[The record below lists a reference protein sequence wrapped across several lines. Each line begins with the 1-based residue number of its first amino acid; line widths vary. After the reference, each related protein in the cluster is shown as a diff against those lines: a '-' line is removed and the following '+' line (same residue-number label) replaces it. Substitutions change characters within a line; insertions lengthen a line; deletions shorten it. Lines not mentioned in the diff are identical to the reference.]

1 MAENYGVSSLGTQAA
16 DDLIAGD
23 AKRVEEAVTL
33 KACSTALG
41 HGTLLGRRDS
51 DGKYASIDPGTA
63 YTDEDRGDGDGS
75 TKTFSGTLTHPGLKP
90 GTLVIAAVVVGDGT
104 ETFTD
109 NGDGTLTSDGAT
121 PGAGTIVYATGAY
134 SVTFFVAPKSGEDV
148 LASYVGALDKVNA
161 EAIGTGDGTEVEWS
175 GFLASTK
182 VVPGSLRFVTNDTTP
197 KVLRDDGNGNLV
209 GDDGEGSINYDTG
222 EYYLEF
228 DAAPANTKTITAD
241 YCTYDGTQTARA
253 VLSRDFTATETAAD
267 VKVRVYL
274 TGEFDK
280 TTVFANHT
288 GLSAAQQQ
296 EIINDCRERG
306 IFIKPRIV
314 GA

>member
-1 MAENYGVSSLGTQAA
+1 MAEDYGVTSSSLSA

-23 AKRVEEAVTL
+23 AKRVEEAATI
-33 KACSTALG
+33 KACSLALG
-41 HGTLLGRRDS
+41 RGTLLGRRDS
-51 DGKYASIDPGTA
+51 DGKYAAIDPGTR
-63 YTDEDRGDGDGS
+63 YDDEDIGDGNGT
-75 TKTFSGTLTHPGLKP
+75 TKPFSGTLAHPGVKP
-90 GTLVIAAVVVGDGT
+90 GSLVIHAVVVGDGV

-121 PGAGTIVYATGAY
+121 PGAGTIIYATGVY
-134 SVTFFVAPKSGEDV
+134 SVTFFVAPKSGVNVYAD
-148 LASYVGALDKVNA
+148 YVGALDKVNA
-161 EAIGTGDGTEVEWS
+161 EAIGTGDGTKVEWS
-175 GFLASTK
+175 GFLASTR

-209 GDDGEGSINYDTG
+209 GDDGEGTINYDNG
-222 EYYLEF
+222 EYYIEF

-241 YCTYDGTQTARA
+241 YCTYDGTETARA
-253 VLSRDFTATETAAD
+253 VLPRAFTAVETASD
-267 VKVRVYL
+267 VKVRVYV

-288 GLSAAQQQ
+288 GLSTTQQQ